1 MVGTCNGLFCLSD
14 DKLTYSDRLCLWN
27 PCVRKLVYLPFPNV
41 TYATHGGFDATIGFG
56 FDPKT
61 NDYKVVRLVTLLDS
75 FDLEHSRT
83 VAEIYSLSTGEWRM
97 LGASLVPKCALSPR
111 APQAFVNGALHWV
124 AFRRADD
131 ENLQHFVLVF
141 DLGNE
146 VFREIL
152 VPELPDYTSAFAG
165 LLSVSVSA
173 YGNSIALFQNGYFSL
188 AKGCQ
193 TGDFYLWV
201 MEEYGVASSW
211 TKVLKIGEGLPR
223 PIGFKRNGEEVVLL
237 SHDWQLVSWVPWST
251 EFKHLEII
259 GYEDTFVDYYVESL
273 VLLDKVANGTV
284 TY

>member
-1 MVGTCNGLFCLSD
+1 MDDFFPSD
-14 DKLTYSDRLCLWN
+14 LHNERYHRE
-27 PCVRKLVYLPFPNV
+27 PY
-41 TYATHGGFDATIGFG
+41 
-56 FDPKT
+56 
-61 NDYKVVRLVTLLDS
+61 
-75 FDLEHSRT
+75 
-83 VAEIYSLSTGEWRM
+83 
-97 LGASLVPKCALSPR
+97 
-111 APQAFVNGALHWV
+111 AFVNGAMHWV
-124 AFRRADD
+124 AYRVNDKGF
-131 ENLQHFVLVF
+131 QHFVLVF

-146 VFREIL
+146 VFSEIL
-152 VPELPDYTSAFAG
+152 VPELPDYTSRFAG

-237 SHDWQLVSWVPWST
+237 SYDWRLVSWVPWST